1 MSTELDASRGPGGP
15 ATAPPGAPL
24 RVLRGNPSDEELA
37 ALVGL
42 IAALPREPEESE
54 TTARR
59 RPTWTN
65 PGLRLRVRRSWRETS
80 VPARRGTER

>member
-1 MSTELDASRGPGGP
+1 MSTELDVPGGADPGGP
-15 ATAPPGAPL
+15 AAASL

-59 RPTWTN
+59 RPAWTN